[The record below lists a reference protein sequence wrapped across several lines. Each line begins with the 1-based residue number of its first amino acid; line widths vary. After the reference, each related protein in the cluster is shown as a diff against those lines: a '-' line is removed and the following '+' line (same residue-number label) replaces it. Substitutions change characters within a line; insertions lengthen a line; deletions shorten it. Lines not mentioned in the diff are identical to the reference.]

1 MVIDFSISNF
11 RSIRDK
17 QTLSFEATNSTHL
30 EEYFVMKVGKYRLLK
45 IATLLGANASGK
57 SNVLRAFY
65 LFTDLMLRPCKDKTS
80 EIEYDRFFLDEA
92 CQQHPSEM
100 AVNFIV
106 GEARYK
112 YEIVFDNRIVYHEVL
127 KCQPFDAV
135 REHTVYERETNK
147 ETLVSTMKWGDRYR
161 STTSARILS
170 GNLLHNRTLFGA
182 YLNSNVDIPWMKD
195 ILNWMSEYF
204 MPMVTTGDQKLQKY
218 VSQSLMDNLID
229 KSELVRQLM
238 KADIGISDLVVEQTK
253 RPLNSN
259 ILDLL
264 LHSDQIPESM
274 KQELKSD
281 PTQLEFDIHMSHNG
295 HQGTVAMDYKQES
308 GGTQRYYELSGLL
321 LQIIKESHF
330 LAIDELECRLHPDL
344 YQHFVTTYLLNSH
357 HSQLV
362 FSSHLS
368 EFLSDRDLFRD
379 DSVWITK
386 KSEQGDTELYSLA
399 DFDTDTLRNTTNRY
413 NAYRAGKLGGIP
425 HLGDTYVSFSHGEKK
440 P

>member
-1 MVIDFSISNF
+1 MIIDFSISNF

-17 QTLSFEATNSTHL
+17 QTLSFEATNGNHL

-57 SNVLRAFY
+57 SNVLKAFY
-65 LFTDLMLRPCKDKTS
+65 LFTDIMLHPCTDKTS
-80 EIEYDRFFLDEA
+80 DIVYDRFFLDEA
-92 CQQHPSEM
+92 CLTKPSEM
-100 AVNFIV
+100 TVNFIV
-106 GEARYK
+106 GTARYN
-112 YEIVFDNRIVYHEVL
+112 YDITFDNKVVYHEIL
-127 KCQPFDAV
+127 KCQPFDAL
-135 REHTVYERETNK
+135 REHTVYERETDK
-147 ETLVSTMKWGDRYR
+147 DTLVSTMKWGEKYR
-161 STTSARILS
+161 SVINTRILS

-182 YLNSNVDIPWMKD
+182 YLNSNVDIPWMKS
-195 ILNWMSEYF
+195 ILSWLDDYF

-218 VSQSLMDNLID
+218 VSQSLVDHQID
-229 KSELVRQLM
+229 KDELVRQIT
-238 KADIGISDLVVEQTK
+238 KADIGISDLIVEQTK
-253 RPLNSN
+253 RPLNAN

-264 LHSDQIPESM
+264 LHSDQVSDTM

-281 PTQLEFDIHMSHNG
+281 PTRMDFDIHMSHNG
-295 HQGTVAMDYKQES
+295 YQGIVPMDYKQES

-362 FSSHLS
+362 FSSHFS

-386 KSEQGDTELYSLA
+386 KSEKGDTELYSLA
-399 DFDTDTLRNTTNRY
+399 DFDSETLRDTTNRY
-413 NAYRAGKLGGIP
+413 NAYRAGRLGGIP
-425 HLGDTYVSFSHGEKK
+425 HLGDTYVSFTNTKES
-440 P
+440 

>member
-1 MVIDFSISNF
+1 
-11 RSIRDK
+11 
-17 QTLSFEATNSTHL
+17 
-30 EEYFVMKVGKYRLLK
+30 
-45 IATLLGANASGK
+45 
-57 SNVLRAFY
+57 
-65 LFTDLMLRPCKDKTS
+65 
-80 EIEYDRFFLDEA
+80 
-92 CQQHPSEM
+92 
-100 AVNFIV
+100 
-106 GEARYK
+106 
-112 YEIVFDNRIVYHEVL
+112 
-127 KCQPFDAV
+127 
-135 REHTVYERETNK
+135 
-147 ETLVSTMKWGDRYR
+147 
-161 STTSARILS
+161 
-170 GNLLHNRTLFGA
+170 
-182 YLNSNVDIPWMKD
+182 
-195 ILNWMSEYF
+195 
-204 MPMVTTGDQKLQKY
+204 MVTTGDQKLQKY

-281 PTQLEFDIHMSHNG
+281 PTQLELDIHMSHNG

-357 HSQLV
+357 HSPVGL
-362 FSSHLS
+362 FFPHLS

-413 NAYRAGKLGGIP
+413 NAYRAN
-425 HLGDTYVSFSHGEKK
+425 
-440 P
+440 

>member
-57 SNVLRAFY
+57 SNVLRAFH
-65 LFTDLMLRPCKDKTS
+65 LFTDLMLHPCKDKTS

-92 CQQHPSEM
+92 CLQHPSEM
-100 AVNFIV
+100 VVNFIV

-112 YEIVFDNRIVYHEVL
+112 YEIIFDNKVIYHEVL
-127 KCQPFDAV
+127 KCQPFDAL
-135 REHTVYERETNK
+135 REHMVFERETNK
-147 ETLVSTMKWGDRYR
+147 DSLLSTMKWGDRYR
-161 STTSARILS
+161 STTSTRILS

-182 YLNSNVDIPWMKD
+182 YLNSNVDIPWMKS
-195 ILNWMSEYF
+195 ILNWMNDYF

-218 VSQSLMDNLID
+218 VSQSLMDNLIE
-229 KSELVRQLM
+229 KSALVRQLM
-238 KADIGISDLVVEQTK
+238 KADIGINDLMVEQTK
-253 RPLNSN
+253 RPLNPN

-281 PTQLEFDIHMSHNG
+281 PTQLEYDIHMSHNG
-295 HQGTVAMDYKQES
+295 HQGAVPMDFKQES

-321 LQIIKESHF
+321 LQIIKEPHF
-330 LAIDELECRLHPDL
+330 LAIDELECRLHPYL

-386 KSEQGDTELYSLA
+386 KSEHGDTELYSLA
-399 DFDTDTLRNTTNRY
+399 DFDSETLRDTTNRY
-413 NAYRAGKLGGIP
+413 NAYRAGRLGGIP
-425 HLGDTYVSFSHGEKK
+425 HLGDTYVSFSQTKES
-440 P
+440 